1 MHLQIGKFQP
11 ILIQLWV
18 SDVAHVVIY
27 VYHMVPFVCIS
38 ENAVGVN
45 DVYETGNF
53 MIGFTFT
60 L

>member
-1 MHLQIGKFQP
+1 
-11 ILIQLWV
+11 
-18 SDVAHVVIY
+18 
-27 VYHMVPFVCIS
+27 MVPFVCIS
-38 ENAVGVN
+38 ENAVGVT